1 MFHLLQSPLNIIHY
15 SDFLSSFLFSV
26 KTKNL
31 LCSLFCVCLACRFT
45 DTEQSVVEMG
55 DGELRLYVHHPTTN
69 LLHCCFSLRMHRLF
83 QLADHAGCGQNG
95 RSLSRSHLAVAYITQ
110 HLTNKNETGNSIWE
124 NNKILTVP
132 VTCITCEQVSKPND
146 IFYSVT

>member
-83 QLADHAGCGQNG
+83 QLADHAGCGQNV

-110 HLTNKNETGNSIWE
+110 HLTQKNETGNSIWE